1 MIIVDG
7 TAIAYRS
14 YYGLIK
20 ANLKTRD
27 GRECGAI
34 YGFLKSIASLLKDF
48 DNSDIVVIFD
58 SPGPTFRKEMYSEYK
73 ANREKMPDSLIGQI
87 EALVDG
93 LKLLGFPVLRI
104 PGVEA
109 DDVIASIA
117 SEFEHIKLKIITN
130 DKDLMQL
137 INENLTIVSP
147 GKKREWMIY
156 DRENV
161 FNKFGVYPEQ
171 IKDFLSL
178 VGDSSDNIPGVPGIG
193 PKTASKLLLNSS
205 NLDNLL
211 EKPEEFTSKK
221 IADKLIEFK
230 EKILFARELITLK
243 KDVKIPSEKELKR
256 SKSNINA
263 SQFLKSWEL
272 NRIANDFGISLNTED
287 ITVNSTSFDKIK
299 GEIIG
304 LMKIDS
310 LWYCG
315 NKSGIT
321 RLQEENLKK
330 LEYFKAIITDNY
342 KEFLNEYKLYCRNY
356 FDIGTASYL
365 LDPEKGNY
373 DFISLVRRYLNLYLS
388 PLECLNNSEE
398 IYFKIKKNIEE
409 KKLKN
414 LLFEI
419 EFPLIPIVHKM
430 EEKGVLIDLDIIKKM
445 KNELERNLSDIEVKI
460 IETAGIFVNPRSPKQ
475 VAELLFDILKLPVIK
490 KTKTGRS
497 TDAEVLEK
505 LSGKH
510 SVVNEL
516 LQHRFL
522 SKLLSTYID
531 VIPGMVDEERRL
543 HCKFNLRATATG
555 RFSSSDPNLQNI
567 PIRNKRAREIRK
579 AFIAPSG
586 WKLISAD
593 YSQIELRLAAH
604 LSRDRT
610 FIEAF
615 NNDEDIHARTAV
627 ELFKVDSEQVD
638 IEMRTMAKT
647 VNFGILYGMS
657 SFKLA
662 KDMKISER
670 EASDFI
676 NGYFDRF
683 SSIKLWQNELIEYA
697 KVNGEIRTFMG
708 RRRIIRGLND
718 KSRTERER
726 ARRKV
731 LNTPVQGGA
740 ADLIKVAMIKLYEA
754 LKPYRAYMILQVHD
768 ELVFEVH
775 KGDIE
780 VVSDIVKHTM
790 ENVIEISVPLSVKI
804 NYGDNWFQAHS

>member
-14 YYGLIK
+14 YYGLVK
-20 ANLKTRD
+20 ADLKTRD

-34 YGFLKSIASLLKDF
+34 YGVLHSIVSLIKDF
-48 DNSDIVVIFD
+48 GDNDIVMIFD
-58 SPGPTFRKEMYSEYK
+58 APGPSFRKEMYSEYK
-73 ANREKMPDSLIGQI
+73 ANRKKMPDSLIDQI
-87 EALVDG
+87 EALING
-93 LKLLGFPVLRI
+93 LKLLGFPVFRI

-117 SEFEHIKLKIITN
+117 SEFEHIKLRVITN

-137 INENLTIVSP
+137 VNENLTIVYP

-161 FNKFGVYPEQ
+161 FNKFGVYPDQ

-193 PKTASKLLLNSS
+193 PKTASKLLLNSY

-230 EKILFARELITLK
+230 EKILFARQLITLK
-243 KDVKIPSEKELKR
+243 NDVKIPSEKEFKR
-256 SKSNINA
+256 SKLNRNA
-263 SQFLKSWEL
+263 SQFLKSWEM
-272 NRIANDFGISLNTED
+272 NRIANDFGISLNSKD
-287 ITVNSTSFDKIK
+287 MTVNNISFDKIK

-304 LMKIDS
+304 LIKIDS

-321 RLQEENLKK
+321 QLQKENLK
-330 LEYFKAIITDNY
+330 YFENFKTIITDNY
-342 KEFLNEYKLYCRNY
+342 KEFLNENVFYCKNY

-365 LDPEKGNY
+365 IDPEKGNY
-373 DFISLVRRYLNLYLS
+373 DFISLIRRYLNLYLS
-388 PLECLNNSEE
+388 PYDCLNKSEDV
-398 IYFKIKKNIEE
+398 YFKIKKNIEE
-409 KKLKN
+409 EKLKN

-430 EEKGVLIDLDIIKKM
+430 EEKGVLIDLDFIKEM
-445 KNELERNLSDIEVKI
+445 KNKLEGNLSDIEAKI
-460 IETAGIFVNPRSPKQ
+460 IETAGIIVNPRSPKQ
-475 VAELLFDILKLPVIK
+475 IAELLFDILKLPVIK

-505 LSGKH
+505 LIGRH
-510 SVVNEL
+510 SVVKEL
-516 LQHRFL
+516 LEHRFL

-531 VIPGMVDEERRL
+531 VIPAMVDDERRL

-604 LSRDRT
+604 LSKDRT

-615 NNDEDIHARTAV
+615 NNDEDIHARTAA
-627 ELFKVDSEQVD
+627 ELFKVDTEQVD
-638 IEMRTMAKT
+638 IEMRTMAKS

-683 SSIKLWQNELIEYA
+683 SSIKLWQNELLEYA
-697 KVNGEIRTFMG
+697 KTNGEIRTFMG
-708 RRRIIRGLND
+708 RRRIIRGLDD
-718 KSRTERER
+718 KSRTERDR

-740 ADLIKVAMIKLYEA
+740 ADLIKIAMIKLYEA
-754 LKPYRAYMILQVHD
+754 LKTYRAYMILQVHD

-775 KGDIE
+775 EGDVE
-780 VVSDIVKHTM
+780 VVSDIVKNTM
-790 ENVIEISVPLSVKI
+790 ENVIEISVPLNVDI
-804 NYGDNWFQAHS
+804 NFGDNWFQAHS